1 MFNRAGQ
8 ENTVEN
14 MIQEIK
20 AHGARHYS
28 EWNMEQ
34 AKAERC
40 GDDQMRAREC
50 FYWSAERECAMFR
63 AIVQLI
69 ESLTPSRE
77 LIGHIDDM
85 RKAGREKYKK
95 ELEEV

>member
-34 AKAERC
+34 AKAEKC
-40 GDDQMRAREC
+40 GDDQIRAREC
-50 FYWSAERECAMFR
+50 FYRSAERESAKFR
-63 AIVQLI
+63 AIAQLI
-69 ESLTPSRE
+69 ESLTPNGE

-85 RKAGREKYKK
+85 RKAGRENYIK
-95 ELEEV
+95 ELEDL